1 MSETA
6 HQTRTRGSAGDLDRE
21 TSIGD
26 PIQVSHLSWTS
37 RARRR
42 LAPVAKHALLIAA
55 SVIFLVPFYWMV
67 VSALKTNT
75 QIFARP
81 MQWWPDVV
89 HWSNLRTTL
98 TYPEFPYFRLLWNSI
113 YYSGGVALGTVLSC
127 TAVGY
132 GFARLR
138 FPGRNALFALTLG
151 TMMIP
156 PIVTFIPTYVLFSQV
171 GLTGTYAPLI
181 FPFFL
186 GNGFFIF
193 MMRQFFMGIPWDLS
207 DAARMDGA
215 GEFRIF
221 WEIMLPLVKPALM
234 VVVVFSLLYTWHDFF
249 GPLIY
254 LQNRDTF
261 PLSLG
266 LYAFRGQR
274 SSEWGLIMMGS
285 LLTTVPMIL
294 VFLFTQRFFLQG
306 VRMTGIKG

>member
-1 MSETA
+1 MTDTMQQPA
-6 HQTRTRGSAGDLDRE
+6 RQ
-21 TSIGD
+21 
-26 PIQVSHLSWTS
+26 QVHAPEDQDFVYKHPS
-37 RARRR
+37 RLAQARRR
-42 LAPVAKHALLIAA
+42 LAPFVKHGLLIGA
-55 SVIFLVPFYWMV
+55 SLLFLLPFYWMV
-67 VSALKTNT
+67 ASALKSNS

-81 MQWWPDVV
+81 MQWLPDPV
-89 HWSNLRTTL
+89 HWSNLPDTL

-113 YYSGGVALGTVLSC
+113 FYAGAVTIGTVLSC

-138 FPGRNALFALTLG
+138 FPGRDALFAITLG

-156 PIVTFIPTYVLFSQV
+156 PIVTFIPTYVLFSKV
-171 GLTGTYAPLI
+171 NLTGTYAPLI
-181 FPFFL
+181 IPYFL

-193 MMRQFFMGIPWDLS
+193 MMRQFFLGVPWDLS

-221 WEIMLPLVKPALM
+221 WEIMLPLVTPALM
-234 VVVVFSLLYTWHDFF
+234 VVAVFSMLYTWHDFF

-254 LQNRDTF
+254 LQDRDTF

-274 SSEWGLIMMGS
+274 ASEWGLIMMGS
-285 LLTTVPMIL
+285 LLTTLPMII
-294 VFLFTQRFFLQG
+294 VFLFTQRYFLQG
-306 VRMTGIKG
+306 VRLSGIKG

>member
-1 MSETA
+1 MTETVR
-6 HQTRTRGSAGDLDRE
+6 HPHVRE
-21 TSIGD
+21 TDGQAD
-26 PIQVSHLSWTS
+26 RLAGHGRTLEVSQPS
-37 RARRR
+37 RLTRVRRR
-42 LAPVAKHALLIAA
+42 LAPFAKHALLILAA
-55 SVIFLVPFYWMV
+55 ALFLLPFYWMV
-67 VSALKTNT
+67 MSALKSNP

-81 MQWWPDVV
+81 MQWWPDPVQ
-89 HWSNLRTTL
+89 WSNLPTTL
-98 TYPEFPYFRLLWNSI
+98 TYSEFPYFRLLWNSI
-113 YYSGGVALGTVLSC
+113 YYSGAVALGTVLSC

-138 FPGRNALFALTLG
+138 FPGRNVLFALTLG

-181 FPFFL
+181 IPYFL

-221 WEIMLPLVKPALM
+221 WEVMLPLVKPALM

-254 LQNRDTF
+254 LQNRDSF

-274 SSEWGLIMMGS
+274 ASEWGLIMMGS

-294 VFLFTQRFFLQG
+294 VFLFTQRYFLQG
-306 VRMTGIKG
+306 VRLSGIKG